1 MSVEEVFDGFRKRF
15 EETGDPVSVNFR
27 TLVPDM
33 KSKERFTHLIHS
45 YPAKLLCNIPYYF
58 LSATNM
64 FCPYEG
70 IVLDPFCG
78 TGTVLLEAIVSGR
91 NAYGADANP
100 LAVLISKV
108 KTTYIPKDDLL
119 DSLST
124 ILTRA
129 RRDRSVCPP
138 DKMVEEWFSDS
149 TINQLRRLEMSIG
162 KVQKAKHKDFFLLCL
177 SNLIKKVSFADPT
190 ISVPVKLNPNRF
202 PDGSER
208 RESALFRLKTLQN
221 VDIYDKFESICLLN
235 IARVDSLKDLN
246 KRVSAEVIS
255 NDARNLTRHLLS
267 NDLLPDSSV
276 DLVFSSPPYAGAQKY
291 IRSSRLNLYWL
302 GTKQSSAIH
311 DLNDKNIGREDYH
324 RAQVLQRIRTGIPA
338 ADAVLEQL
346 YAKGKFE
353 RACIVGTYLN
363 EMKTA
368 LDESYR
374 VLKPSGYMI
383 LVIGNNTVSDISFNT
398 QDYLTTYLK
407 SKGMHLE
414 FKLIDDIKSYGLMT
428 KRNKTANT
436 ISSEWILVLKKE
448 PLACL
453 CCQQ

>member
-1 MSVEEVFDGFRKRF
+1 MFVEEVFEGYKRKF
-15 EETGDPVSVNFR
+15 EETGEPVSVNFR

-58 LSATNM
+58 LSTTNM

-70 IVLDPFCG
+70 VVLDPFCG
-78 TGTVLLEAIVSGR
+78 TGTVLLEAIASGR
-91 NAYGADANP
+91 NALGADANP

-108 KTTYIPKDDLL
+108 KTTYVPKDDLL
-119 DSLST
+119 ATLSA

-129 RRDRSVCPP
+129 RRDRSVCSP
-138 DKMVEEWFSDS
+138 DEMIGEWFSAS
-149 TINQLRRLEMSIG
+149 TINQLHRLEQSIG
-162 KVQKAKHKDFFLLCL
+162 KVRKAKHKDFFLLCF

-202 PDGSER
+202 AEGSER
-208 RESALFRLKTLQN
+208 RESAQFRLKTLQD
-221 VDIYDKFESICLLN
+221 VDVYDKFESICMLN
-235 IARVDSLKDLN
+235 IARVDSLKDLD

-255 NDARNLTRHLLS
+255 NDARKLTRHLTG
-267 NDLLPDSSV
+267 NDLLADSSV
-276 DLVFSSPPYAGAQKY
+276 DLIFTSPPYAGAQKY
-291 IRSSRLNLYWL
+291 IRASRLNLYWL
-302 GTKQSSAIH
+302 GTKQSAAIR

-324 RAQVLQRIRTGIPA
+324 RAQTIQHIETGIPA

-346 YAKGKFE
+346 YAKGKAE

-363 EMKTA
+363 EMKAA

-374 VLKPSGYMI
+374 VLKPGGYMI
-383 LVIGNNTVSDISFNT
+383 LVIGNNTVSGISFNT
-398 QDYLTTYLK
+398 QDYLTTYLQ

-436 ISSEWILVLKKE
+436 ISSEWILVLKKSY
-448 PLACL
+448 
-453 CCQQ
+453 

>member
-1 MSVEEVFDGFRKRF
+1 MFVEEVFEGYKRKF
-15 EETGDPVSVNFR
+15 EETGEPVSVNFR

-58 LSATNM
+58 LSTTNM
-64 FCPYEG
+64 FCPYDG
-70 IVLDPFCG
+70 VVLDPFCG
-78 TGTVLLEAIVSGR
+78 TGTVLLEAIASGR
-91 NAYGADANP
+91 NALGADANP

-108 KTTYIPKDDLL
+108 KTTYVPKDDLL
-119 DSLST
+119 ATLSA

-129 RRDRSVCPP
+129 RRDRSVCFP
-138 DKMVEEWFSDS
+138 DEMIGEWFSAS
-149 TINQLRRLEMSIG
+149 TIDQLHRLEQSIG
-162 KVQKAKHKDFFLLCL
+162 KVRKAKHKDFFLLCF

-202 PDGSER
+202 AEGSER
-208 RESALFRLKTLQN
+208 RESAQFRLKTLQD
-221 VDIYDKFESICLLN
+221 VDVYDKFESICMLN
-235 IARVDSLKDLN
+235 IARVDSLKDLD

-255 NDARNLTRHLLS
+255 NDARKLTRHLTG
-267 NDLLPDSSV
+267 NDLLADSSV
-276 DLVFSSPPYAGAQKY
+276 DLIFTSPPYAGAQKY
-291 IRSSRLNLYWL
+291 IRASRLNLYWL
-302 GTKQSSAIH
+302 GTKQSAAIR

-324 RAQVLQRIRTGIPA
+324 RAQTIQHIETGIPV

-346 YAKGKFE
+346 YAKGKAE

-363 EMKTA
+363 EMKAA

-374 VLKPSGYMI
+374 VLKPGGYMI
-383 LVIGNNTVSDISFNT
+383 LVIGNNTVSGISFNT
-398 QDYLTTYLK
+398 QDYLTTYLQ

-436 ISSEWILVLKKE
+436 ISSEWVLVLKK
-448 PLACL
+448 
-453 CCQQ
+453 

>member
-1 MSVEEVFDGFRKRF
+1 MLVEEVFEGYKRQF
-15 EETGDPVSVNFR
+15 IETGEPVSVNFR

-45 YPAKLLCNIPYYF
+45 YPAKLLSNIPYYF
-58 LSATNM
+58 LSTTDL

-70 IVLDPFCG
+70 FVLDPFCG
-78 TGTVLLEAIVSGR
+78 TGTVLLEAIASGR

-108 KTTYIPKDDLL
+108 KTTYIPKDELL
-119 DSLST
+119 DTLSA

-129 RRDRSVCPP
+129 RRDHSVFPP
-138 DKMVEEWFSDS
+138 DEMIGEWFSES
-149 TINQLRRLEMSIG
+149 TINQLHRLEVSIG
-162 KVQKAKHKDFFLLCL
+162 KVRKAKHKDFFLLCF

-202 PDGSER
+202 AEGSER
-208 RESALFRLKTLQN
+208 RESAQFRLKTLQD
-221 VDIYDKFESICLLN
+221 VDVYDKFESICMLN
-235 IARVDSLKDLN
+235 IARVDSLKDLD

-255 NDARNLTRHLLS
+255 NDARNLTCHLTGGE
-267 NDLLPDSSV
+267 LLDDGSV
-276 DLVFSSPPYAGAQKY
+276 DLIFTSPPYAGAQKY
-291 IRSSRLNLYWL
+291 IRASRLNLYWL
-302 GTKQSSAIH
+302 GTKESAAIRG
-311 DLNDKNIGREDYH
+311 LNDKNIGREDYH
-324 RAQVLQRIRTGIPA
+324 RAQTLQRIETGISA
-338 ADAVLEQL
+338 ADAVLENL
-346 YAKGKFE
+346 YAKGKAE

-363 EMKTA
+363 EMKAA

-374 VLKPSGYMI
+374 VLKPGGYMI
-383 LVIGNNTVSDISFNT
+383 LVIGNNTVSGISFNT
-398 QDYLTTYLK
+398 QDYLTTYLQ

-436 ISSEWILVLKKE
+436 ISSEWVLVLKK
-448 PLACL
+448 
-453 CCQQ
+453 

>member
-1 MSVEEVFDGFRKRF
+1 MFVEEVFEGYKRKF
-15 EETGDPVSVNFR
+15 EETGEPVSVNFR

-58 LSATNM
+58 LSTTNM
-64 FCPYEG
+64 FCPYDG
-70 IVLDPFCG
+70 VVLDPFCG
-78 TGTVLLEAIVSGR
+78 TGTVLLEAIASGR
-91 NAYGADANP
+91 NALGADANP

-108 KTTYIPKDDLL
+108 KTTYVPKDDLL
-119 DSLST
+119 ATLSA

-129 RRDRSVCPP
+129 RRDRSVCFP
-138 DKMVEEWFSDS
+138 DEMIGEWFSAS
-149 TINQLRRLEMSIG
+149 TIDQLHRLEQSIG
-162 KVQKAKHKDFFLLCL
+162 KVRKAKHKDFFLLCF

-202 PDGSER
+202 AEGSER
-208 RESALFRLKTLQN
+208 RESAQFRLKTLQD
-221 VDIYDKFESICLLN
+221 VDVYDKFESICMLN
-235 IARVDSLKDLN
+235 IARVDSLKDLD

-255 NDARNLTRHLLS
+255 NDARKLTRHLTG
-267 NDLLPDSSV
+267 NDLLADSSV
-276 DLVFSSPPYAGAQKY
+276 DLIFTSPPYAGAQKY
-291 IRSSRLNLYWL
+291 IRASRLNLYWL
-302 GTKQSSAIH
+302 GTKQSAAIR

-324 RAQVLQRIRTGIPA
+324 RAQTIQHIETGIPA

-346 YAKGKFE
+346 YAKGKAE

-363 EMKTA
+363 EMKAA

-374 VLKPSGYMI
+374 VLKPGGYMI
-383 LVIGNNTVSDISFNT
+383 LVIGNNTVSGISFNT
-398 QDYLTTYLK
+398 QDYLTTYLQ

-436 ISSEWILVLKKE
+436 ISSEWVLVLKK
-448 PLACL
+448 
-453 CCQQ
+453 

>member
-1 MSVEEVFDGFRKRF
+1 MFVEEVFDGYRRKF
-15 EETGDPVSVNFR
+15 AENGEPVSVNFR

-58 LSATNM
+58 LSTTNM

-70 IVLDPFCG
+70 VVLDPFCG
-78 TGTVLLEAIVSGR
+78 TGTVLLEAIASGR

-108 KTTYIPKDDLL
+108 KTTYVPKDDLL
-119 DSLST
+119 GTLSA

-138 DKMVEEWFSDS
+138 DEMIGEWFSAS
-149 TINQLRRLEMSIG
+149 TINQLHRLEVSIG
-162 KVQKAKHKDFFLLCL
+162 KVRKAKHKDFFLLCF

-202 PDGSER
+202 AEGSER
-208 RESALFRLKTLQN
+208 RESAQFRLKTLQD
-221 VDIYDKFESICLLN
+221 VDVYDKFESICMLN
-235 IARVDSLKDLN
+235 IARVDSLKDLD

-255 NDARNLTRHLLS
+255 NDARNLTRHLTG
-267 NDLLPDSSV
+267 NELLADGSV
-276 DLVFSSPPYAGAQKY
+276 DLIFTSPPYAGAQKY
-291 IRSSRLNLYWL
+291 IRASRLNLYWL
-302 GTKQSSAIH
+302 GTKQSAAIR
-311 DLNDKNIGREDYH
+311 DLNYKNIGREDYH
-324 RAQVLQRIRTGIPA
+324 RAQTLQHIETGIPA
-338 ADAVLEQL
+338 ADAVLKQL
-346 YAKGKFE
+346 YAKGKAE

-374 VLKPSGYMI
+374 VLKPGGYMI
-383 LVIGNNTVSDISFNT
+383 LVIGNNTVSGISFNT
-398 QDYLTTYLK
+398 QDYLTTYLQ

-436 ISSEWILVLKKE
+436 ISSEWVLVLKK
-448 PLACL
+448 
-453 CCQQ
+453 

>member
-1 MSVEEVFDGFRKRF
+1 MLVEEVFEGYKRQF
-15 EETGDPVSVNFR
+15 IETGEPVSVNFR

-58 LSATNM
+58 LSTTDL

-70 IVLDPFCG
+70 FVLDPFCG
-78 TGTVLLEAIVSGR
+78 TGTVLLEAIASGR

-108 KTTYIPKDDLL
+108 KTTYIPKEELL
-119 DSLST
+119 DTLSA

-129 RRDRSVCPP
+129 RRDHSIFPP
-138 DKMVEEWFSDS
+138 DEMIGEWFSES
-149 TINQLRRLEMSIG
+149 TINQLHRLEVSIG
-162 KVQKAKHKDFFLLCL
+162 KVRKAKQKDFFLLCF

-202 PDGSER
+202 VEGSER
-208 RESALFRLKTLQN
+208 RESAQFRLKTLQD
-221 VDIYDKFESICLLN
+221 VDVYDKFESICMLN
-235 IARVDSLKDLN
+235 IARVDSLKDLD

-255 NDARNLTRHLLS
+255 NDARNLTRHLTGGE
-267 NDLLPDSSV
+267 LLADGSV
-276 DLVFSSPPYAGAQKY
+276 DLIFTSPPYAGAQKY
-291 IRSSRLNLYWL
+291 IRASRLNLYWL
-302 GTKQSSAIH
+302 GTKQSAAIR

-324 RAQVLQRIRTGIPA
+324 RAQTLQRIETGIPA
-338 ADAVLEQL
+338 ADAVLENL
-346 YAKGKFE
+346 YAKGKAE

-374 VLKPSGYMI
+374 VLKPGGYMI
-383 LVIGNNTVSDISFNT
+383 LVIGNNTVSGISFNT
-398 QDYLTTYLK
+398 QDYLTTYLQ

-436 ISSEWILVLKKE
+436 ISSEWVLVLKK
-448 PLACL
+448 
-453 CCQQ
+453 